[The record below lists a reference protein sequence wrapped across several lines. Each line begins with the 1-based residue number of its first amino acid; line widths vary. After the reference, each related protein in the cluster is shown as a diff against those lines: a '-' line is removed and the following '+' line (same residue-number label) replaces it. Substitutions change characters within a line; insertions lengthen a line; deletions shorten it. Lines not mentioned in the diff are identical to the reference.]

1 MGIFFKHSSI
11 HHYVRYEAFSN
22 IVEWTRQGSLWCVQC
37 SRHEGFRTIP
47 WGLLGGGLRQCTV
60 PNPLPR
66 HGCRRRRRHFPARHR
81 HTPRLHFEIW
91 TAYSVL
97 SSCCFPKRD
106 NLAIQS
112 IIHEERVD
120 LHIHEST
127 VAFPFDRDES
137 LWNWRRVCK
146 CLKHFV
152 VMR

>member
-1 MGIFFKHSSI
+1 MYRPNLDRRLGYLLQTFEHTPLRALRGVFECSGMDKAGIVVACSK
-11 HHYVRYEAFSN
+11 
-22 IVEWTRQGSLWCVQC
+22 C

-66 HGCRRRRRHFPARHR
+66 HGCRRRHFPARHR

-137 LWNWRRVCK
+137 L
-146 CLKHFV
+146 
-152 VMR
+152 